1 MSSADYKRGIYQMM
15 EYAGLVARIDV
26 VGNTLVQEMSYRTF
40 RTGYSRPKDW
50 RRQHYIWCSSED
62 TRGADDNSP
71 LVSGHERR

>member
-15 EYAGLVARIDV
+15 EYARPMARIDV

-40 RTGYSRPKDW
+40 KTGYSRPRGW
-50 RRQHYIWCSSED
+50 CRQHCIWCRSED